1 MNQRL
6 AVRLVER
13 QGHAV
18 AVAETG
24 QAALE
29 ALERERFDVVLMDLQ
44 MPDMDGLAALKA
56 IRDLEARARSGDWQ
70 PAAGSS
76 FGSGGRGHIPV
87 IAVTAHA
94 MKGDEERCLAAGMDG
109 YVTKPIQ
116 PAALAAAIERWL
128 PEESLPAQSLLAA
141 KPVSV
146 PVDLVAARRL
156 AGGDEGLRAEVAAA
170 FLEGCRQ
177 YRAELRD
184 AVQSGDSARIGRIAH
199 TLKGA
204 AGTVGA
210 TAAQGLAAELEGLSR
225 GGYDDRVAALS
236 GEARKGSPRRA
247 RAAWRPLAR
256 ELDRCSW
263 AAPSRFR
270 R

>member
-1 MNQRL
+1 M
-6 AVRLVER
+6 
-13 QGHAV
+13 
-18 AVAETG
+18 
-24 QAALE
+24 
-29 ALERERFDVVLMDLQ
+29 
-44 MPDMDGLAALKA
+44 
-56 IRDLEARARSGDWQ
+56 
-70 PAAGSS
+70 
-76 FGSGGRGHIPV
+76 
-87 IAVTAHA
+87 TAHA

-128 PEESLPAQSLLAA
+128 PEESLSAQSLLAA

-225 GGYDDRVAALS
+225 GGYDDRMAALS
-236 GEARKGSPRRA
+236 GELEQE
-247 RAAWRPLAR
+247 LAR
-256 ELDRCSW
+256 VQEFLT
-263 AAPSRFR
+263 AAAEPSQRSHDSTR
-270 R
+270 QRGIAADDAR